1 MDSVECRAGEKLEA
15 AGGGLRDAFAHADAG
30 KALSFSAA
38 GPATA
43 DGCACRVC
51 KRAICDCSN
60 AQDSNRDV
68 DAAGNLVN
76 VV

>member
-1 MDSVECRAGEKLEA
+1 VLNECGKLEA

-43 DGCACRVC
+43 DGGACRVC
-51 KRAICDCSN
+51 KRAICDCSKR
-60 AQDSNRDV
+60 ARQQPVASTPL
-68 DAAGNLVN
+68 AIW
-76 VV
+76 